1 MYLQFN
7 SKKGK
12 NGKVYKSVL
21 LCEKYRDGGA
31 PKTRV
36 IMNLS
41 NMPGEVIDA
50 FRISV
55 GKTKQKLI
63 SLSNIIIRKSI
74 DYGFVFILIN
84 LLDKLRIS
92 EVLNKCYPGNV
103 SLIKLMI
110 IGKIVTRG
118 SKLCILN
125 WIHRNKFIADKLGVN
140 LTGLKVDDLYNELGH
155 LSSYQDKIEQ
165 KWLLYNKSKHQNLFL
180 YDITS
185 SYFEGTQNDL
195 AAFGYNRD
203 GKKGKLQITIGL
215 ITNNTGFPLK
225 IEVFK
230 GNTTDSTTVK
240 EQLLKLKQ
248 NYKAQSLTMV
258 GDRGM
263 RLRMNLE
270 EMSTGEKEGI
280 DYISALTHEEIR
292 ALLKEEVLQLSL
304 FSKELFE
311 IEKDKKRY
319 ILLNN
324 PDLECQQHETRKQ
337 LRDKFELEIGQIR
350 GSWQKRYE
358 QNQENIRRLENGH
371 KNKKLVTQ
379 FPGKKL
385 DSFKYRATAALKK
398 YKMSSFYNIE
408 ISNDRFDITFDV
420 NKYQQAASLDGKY
433 VIETSLSK
441 AVMEKEQVRQ
451 EYKNLQNVEHG
462 FRDLKTEQLEVRPVF
477 HRNEAQTRGHVFI
490 TMFSYAIVK
499 EMETKIFPWLK
510 AYNKSNKKQLAF
522 ADIEAE
528 LKDIKL
534 SEIEIG
540 ENKTELKI
548 PELNNIQF
556 DVLKLFNIK
565 PGELI

>member
-125 WIHRNKFIADKLGVN
+125 WIHGNKFIADKLGVN

-155 LSSYQDKIEQ
+155 LSSYQNKIEQ

-304 FSKELFE
+304 FSKELF
-311 IEKDKKRY
+311 
-319 ILLNN
+319 
-324 PDLECQQHETRKQ
+324 
-337 LRDKFELEIGQIR
+337 
-350 GSWQKRYE
+350 
-358 QNQENIRRLENGH
+358 
-371 KNKKLVTQ
+371 
-379 FPGKKL
+379 
-385 DSFKYRATAALKK
+385 
-398 YKMSSFYNIE
+398 E